1 MILIE
6 HSFDNHIVPFSV
18 LDIGTGTR
26 YLEFANRIGAEASI
40 EAFGISNF

>member
-18 LDIGTGTR
+18 LDIGTR